1 MKPIHKFNNGDGAT
15 LCNICNRMITR
26 FLTDELYCDKHKN
39 MDKDEIIG
47 VQKEL
52 IDLLMG
58 QVIDLSM
65 MSKIELGDDV
75 VAEIN
80 RLKKLLE

>member
-1 MKPIHKFNNGDGAT
+1 MEPIHKFNNGDGAT
-15 LCNICNRMITR
+15 LCNICNVIITP

-39 MDKDEIIG
+39 MDKDEIIAI
-47 VQKEL
+47 QKEL
-52 IDLLMG
+52 IDLLMS

-75 VAEIN
+75 LDEIK